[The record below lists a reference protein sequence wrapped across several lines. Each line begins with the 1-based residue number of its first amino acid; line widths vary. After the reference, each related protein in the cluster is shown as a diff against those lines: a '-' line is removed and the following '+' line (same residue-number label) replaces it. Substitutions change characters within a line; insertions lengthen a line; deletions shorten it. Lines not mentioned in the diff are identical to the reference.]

1 MKVWLNGKLVDREDA
16 KISVFDHGLLYGDGV
31 FEGVRIYGGRIFQ
44 AQAHVD
50 RIFESARRIRL
61 EIPYSRQQIIDAMY
75 AACEAND
82 VTDGYIRPVVTRGP
96 GTLGL
101 NPFKCNNPVV
111 CVIADDITLY
121 PREMYENGLAVI
133 IAKTI
138 RTPARAADPAVKSL
152 NYLNNI
158 YAKIEAIDAGVM
170 EAIML
175 NVDGHVAEATG
186 DNIYIVDSGN
196 VVTPPPEAG
205 ILLGITRAVVKRMC
219 ENNGVDFIE
228 RNLKPE
234 ELYDAEE
241 CFLTGTA
248 AEVIP
253 VTKIDQTTIGD
264 GTPGPVTKKLLGAFH
279 EFIRSGEEL

>member
-1 MKVWLNGKLVDREDA
+1 MKVWLNGQLVDAEEA
-16 KISVFDHGLLYGDGV
+16 KVSVFDHGVLYGDGV

-44 AQAHVD
+44 AKAHVD
-50 RIFESARRIRL
+50 RLFASAARIRL
-61 EIPYSRQQIIDAMY
+61 EIPYTKQQIIEAME

-82 VTDGYIRPVVTRGP
+82 VTDGYIRPVVTRGT

-101 NPFKCNNPVV
+101 DPFKCKEPVV
-111 CVIADDITLY
+111 FVIADDITLY

-133 IAKTI
+133 IARTI

-158 YAKIEAIDAGVM
+158 YGKIEAIDAGVM

-175 NVDGHVAEATG
+175 NERGEVAEATG
-186 DNIYIVDSGN
+186 DNIFIVEDGN
-196 VVTPPPEAG
+196 VITPPAEAG
-205 ILLGITRAVVKRMC
+205 ILLGITRAVVKRLC
-219 ENNGVDFIE
+219 EKNGVEFIE
-228 RNLKPE
+228 RSFMPK

-253 VTKIDQTTIGD
+253 VTRVDETTIGD
-264 GTPGPVTKKLLGAFH
+264 GTPGPVTRKLLGAFH

>member
-1 MKVWLNGKLVDREDA
+1 MKVWLNGELVDREDA

-44 AQAHVD
+44 AKAHVD
-50 RIFESARRIRL
+50 RLFESASRIRL
-61 EIPYSRQQIIDAMY
+61 EIPYGKQQIIDAMY

-101 NPFKCNNPVV
+101 NPFKCSDPVV
-111 CVIADDITLY
+111 FVIADDISLY

-133 IAKTI
+133 IARTI

-175 NVDGHVAEATG
+175 NVDGYVAEATG
-186 DNIYIVDSGN
+186 DNIYIVEDGN
-196 VVTPPPEAG
+196 VVTPPPQAG
-205 ILLGITRAVVKRMC
+205 ILMGITRAVVKRLC
-219 ENNGVDFIE
+219 DGNGVEFIE

-253 VTKIDQTTIGD
+253 VTKIDETTIGD